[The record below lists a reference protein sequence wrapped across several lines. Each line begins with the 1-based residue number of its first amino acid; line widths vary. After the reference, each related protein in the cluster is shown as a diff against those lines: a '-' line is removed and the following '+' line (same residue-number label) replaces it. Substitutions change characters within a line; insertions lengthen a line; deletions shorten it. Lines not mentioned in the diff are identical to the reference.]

1 LDEEVTIIEILAL
14 LLLLL
19 LLLSVVHLLRCAVGG
34 LKPELRWGSCCFS
47 FNDLRECAVKE
58 EHTRDMVCVFLILH
72 FVQLCNVIQC
82 VIQLSDIM
90 KCVYVHYG
98 WLVVFYSTENV

>member
-1 LDEEVTIIEILAL
+1 MSGLIAFAFRSPLDEEVTIIEILALL

-34 LKPELRWGSCCFS
+34 LKPELRRGSCCFS
-47 FNDLRECAVKE
+47 FNDLHECAVKE

-72 FVQLCNVIQC
+72 VCTVVQCN
-82 VIQLSDIM
+82 SM
-90 KCVYVHYG
+90 R
-98 WLVVFYSTENV
+98 YSIE

>member
-1 LDEEVTIIEILAL
+1 MSGLIAFAFRSPLDEEVTIIEILAL

-19 LLLSVVHLLRCAVGG
+19 RLSVAVVVHLLRCAVGG

-72 FVQLCNVIQC
+72 VRTVVQCN
-82 VIQLSDIM
+82 SM
-90 KCVYVHYG
+90 R
-98 WLVVFYSTENV
+98 YSIE

>member
-1 LDEEVTIIEILAL
+1 MSGLIAFAFRSPLDEEVTIIEILAL

-19 LLLSVVHLLRCAVGG
+19 RLSVAVVVHLLRCAVG

-47 FNDLRECAVKE
+47 FNDLCECAVKE

-72 FVQLCNVIQC
+72 VRT
-82 VIQLSDIM
+82 
-90 KCVYVHYG
+90 
-98 WLVVFYSTENV
+98 VVR

>member
-1 LDEEVTIIEILAL
+1 MSGLIVFALRSPLDEEVTIIEILAL

-19 LLLSVVHLLRCAVGG
+19 RLSVAVVVHLLRCAVG

-72 FVQLCNVIQC
+72 VRT
-82 VIQLSDIM
+82 
-90 KCVYVHYG
+90 
-98 WLVVFYSTENV
+98 VVR

>member
-1 LDEEVTIIEILAL
+1 MSGLIAFAFRSPLDEEVTIIEILAL

-19 LLLSVVHLLRCAVGG
+19 LLSVAVVVHLLRCAVG

-58 EHTRDMVCVFLILH
+58 EHTRDMVCVFLIQH
-72 FVQLCNVIQC
+72 VRT
-82 VIQLSDIM
+82 
-90 KCVYVHYG
+90 
-98 WLVVFYSTENV
+98 VVR

>member
-1 LDEEVTIIEILAL
+1 MSGLIAFAFRSPLDEEVTIIEVLAL

-34 LKPELRWGSCCFS
+34 LKPELCWSCCFS

-72 FVQLCNVIQC
+72 VRT
-82 VIQLSDIM
+82 
-90 KCVYVHYG
+90 
-98 WLVVFYSTENV
+98 VVR

>member
-1 LDEEVTIIEILAL
+1 MSGLIAFAFRSPLDEEVTIIEILALL

-58 EHTRDMVCVFLILH
+58 EYTRDMVCVFLILH
-72 FVQLCNVIQC
+72 VRTVVQCN
-82 VIQLSDIM
+82 SM
-90 KCVYVHYG
+90 R
-98 WLVVFYSTENV
+98 YSIE

>member
-1 LDEEVTIIEILAL
+1 MSGLIAFAFRSPLDEEVTIIEILAL

-19 LLLSVVHLLRCAVGG
+19 LLRLSVAVVVHLLRCAVG
-34 LKPELRWGSCCFS
+34 LKPELRWKSCCFS

-72 FVQLCNVIQC
+72 VRT
-82 VIQLSDIM
+82 
-90 KCVYVHYG
+90 
-98 WLVVFYSTENV
+98 VVR

>member
-1 LDEEVTIIEILAL
+1 MSGLIAFAFRSPLDEEVTIIEILAL

-19 LLLSVVHLLRCAVGG
+19 RLSVAVVVHLLRCAVG

-72 FVQLCNVIQC
+72 VRT
-82 VIQLSDIM
+82 
-90 KCVYVHYG
+90 
-98 WLVVFYSTENV
+98 VVR

>member
-1 LDEEVTIIEILAL
+1 MSGLIAFAFRSLFDEEVTIIEILAL
-14 LLLLL
+14 LLLLRR
-19 LLLSVVHLLRCAVGG
+19 LSVAVVVHLLRCAVG

-72 FVQLCNVIQC
+72 VRT
-82 VIQLSDIM
+82 
-90 KCVYVHYG
+90 
-98 WLVVFYSTENV
+98 VVR

>member
-1 LDEEVTIIEILAL
+1 MSGLIAFAFRSPLDEEVTIIEILAL

-19 LLLSVVHLLRCAVGG
+19 LLRLSVAVVVHLLRCAVG
-34 LKPELRWGSCCFS
+34 LNPELRWGSCCFS

-72 FVQLCNVIQC
+72 VRTVVQCN
-82 VIQLSDIM
+82 SM
-90 KCVYVHYG
+90 R
-98 WLVVFYSTENV
+98 YSIE

>member
-1 LDEEVTIIEILAL
+1 MSGLIAFAFRSPLDEEVTIIEILAL

-19 LLLSVVHLLRCAVGG
+19 LLLSVVHLLRCAVG

-72 FVQLCNVIQC
+72 VRT
-82 VIQLSDIM
+82 
-90 KCVYVHYG
+90 
-98 WLVVFYSTENV
+98 VVR

>member
-1 LDEEVTIIEILAL
+1 MSGLIAFAFRSPLDEEVTIIEILAL
-14 LLLLL
+14 LLLLRR
-19 LLLSVVHLLRCAVGG
+19 LSVAVVVHLLRCAVG

-72 FVQLCNVIQC
+72 VRT
-82 VIQLSDIM
+82 
-90 KCVYVHYG
+90 
-98 WLVVFYSTENV
+98 VVR